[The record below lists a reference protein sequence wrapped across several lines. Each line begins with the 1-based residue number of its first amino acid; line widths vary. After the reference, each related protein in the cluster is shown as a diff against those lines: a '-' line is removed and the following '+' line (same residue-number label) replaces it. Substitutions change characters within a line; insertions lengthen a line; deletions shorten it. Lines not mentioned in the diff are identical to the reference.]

1 MSPYASDQAGGLE
14 TPHDSRSPTN
24 GLPVYLPCLAG
35 NDLRGFAMYSA
46 KEVAAW
52 VLNAPEGNIA
62 ATITTEATYL
72 IPGDLGRF
80 VILLD
85 AEGYIFA
92 MWKRTLTNE
101 GQPFYTWQLQRRR
114 RAANEAVL
122 SAMVKHSATRQ
133 PVSA

>member
-1 MSPYASDQAGGLE
+1 
-14 TPHDSRSPTN
+14 
-24 GLPVYLPCLAG
+24 
-35 NDLRGFAMYSA
+35 MYSA

-114 RAANEAVL
+114 RAANETVL

-133 PVSA
+133 PMDA